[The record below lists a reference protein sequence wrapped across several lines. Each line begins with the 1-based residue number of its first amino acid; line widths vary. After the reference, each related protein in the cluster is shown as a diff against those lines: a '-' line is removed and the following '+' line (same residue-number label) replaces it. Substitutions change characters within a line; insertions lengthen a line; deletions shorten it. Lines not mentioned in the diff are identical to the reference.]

1 MTAVSTACP
10 IIRSFPA
17 GNDLWRIDW
26 FGQVGYPNR
35 LLRNSQPSV
44 CAHLSIVDPDIPIL
58 QQTTCWVSIGTLVLL
73 RIGDLWQNQ
82 RLVRPNPAALTTLND
97 VDVAS
102 DPEFIKAGASENGH
116 FLLPLAPHPWHKG
129 STHSYCIRL
138 RLDDDRHLIVPCME
152 LVRFY
157 FGSSSQLLRLL
168 FRPELRRQHL
178 YNPKTSV
185 VSPDRPHS
193 HINLAPDIPARSAP
207 DVARVAGDREAWRW
221 AARIGSSLAAP
232 HNNGHVRTSFPFS
245 GQTTLQARGVWL
257 PRGEEP
263 DKTFVIRELV
273 HCSHPLPF
281 QRLTFRLFK
290 IKEQVPKPPSP
301 MASPHNW
308 QQPMADETSA
318 SATSEDLALTEREP
332 GHLASRE
339 FVFPGAQ
346 RFTDLD
352 HKALLK
358 TRNAGKAAL
367 PSLYPRAAAPPPD
380 SALGDPGSSQR
391 VRPVELTL
399 ASDQPPPDF
408 LRPIIEALQ
417 DNQNIRLEVL
427 THSGADGWTLP
438 LVSGCDDV
446 PDELV
451 RIDDPTTGESR
462 FRRVAVLALHHE
474 DWSIDWVIIEH
485 HALVPLL
492 YAQPDDLTQ
501 GVEAEANLCSHIMA
515 RAVAEFDAAVAS
527 GTAFLPM
534 DQPDVIRA
542 ALRSWLRGS
551 AHC

>member
-10 IIRSFPA
+10 IIRSFPT

-26 FGQVGYPNR
+26 FGQVGYPDR

-44 CAHLSIVDPDIPIL
+44 CVHLSCFDAEA
-58 QQTTCWVSIGTLVLL
+58 TTPPQIRVWVSIGTLVLL
-73 RIGDLWQNQ
+73 RIGDFWQNQ
-82 RLVRPNPAALTTLND
+82 RLAHSSPAELTTFTD
-97 VDVAS
+97 VNVES
-102 DPEFIKAGASENGH
+102 DPEFIKAGISEDDH
-116 FLLPLAPHPWHKG
+116 FLLPLALHPWHNG
-129 STHSYCIRL
+129 STHSSCVRL

-185 VSPDRPHS
+185 ISPDRPHS
-193 HINLAPDIPARSAP
+193 HISLAPDIPARSAP

-257 PRGEEP
+257 PRGEQP
-263 DKTFVIRELV
+263 DKTFVIHELV
-273 HCSHPLPF
+273 RCSHPLPF
-281 QRLTFRLFK
+281 QRLTFRVFK
-290 IKEQVPKPPSP
+290 IKEQTPKQPPP
-301 MASPHNW
+301 KAPPHNS
-308 QQPMADETSA
+308 QPIKDETQA
-318 SATSEDLALTEREP
+318 SATTDDLALTEREP
-332 GHLASRE
+332 GHFAARE

-358 TRNAGKAAL
+358 TRNAGKAGM
-367 PSLYPRAAAPPPD
+367 PSLHPLTAAPIPD

-399 ASDQPPPDF
+399 APDRPPPDF
-408 LRPIIEALQ
+408 LRPIVEALQ
-417 DNQNIRLEVL
+417 DNRHIRLEVL
-427 THSGADGWTLP
+427 TDSGADGWTLP
-438 LVSGCDDV
+438 LVSACDDV

-451 RIDDPTTGESR
+451 RIDDPATGQSR
-462 FRRVAVLALHHE
+462 FRRVAALALHHE

-485 HALVPLL
+485 QMFVPLL
-492 YAQPDDLTQ
+492 FARTEDP
-501 GVEAEANLCSHIMA
+501 GRVREAETHLNTSPVIA
-515 RAVAEFDAAVAS
+515 RAIAEFIDTTKS
-527 GTAFLPM
+527 RTTAFAPM
-534 DQPDVIRA
+534 TQLEPVSSL
-542 ALRSWLRGS
+542 LRSW
-551 AHC
+551 

>member
-26 FGQVGYPNR
+26 FGQVGYPDR

-44 CAHLSIVDPDIPIL
+44 CVHLSIVDPDIPIL

-185 VSPDRPHS
+185 VSPDRPHC

-232 HNNGHVRTSFPFS
+232 HNNGHVRTSFPLS

-257 PRGEEP
+257 PLVANGVAGEYQ
-263 DKTFVIRELV
+263 VIVR
-273 HCSHPLPF
+273 
-281 QRLTFRLFK
+281 
-290 IKEQVPKPPSP
+290 
-301 MASPHNW
+301 M
-308 QQPMADETSA
+308 
-318 SATSEDLALTEREP
+318 
-332 GHLASRE
+332 
-339 FVFPGAQ
+339 GAQ
-346 RFTDLD
+346 TATFTLENLAFPLFSDGFEESSTGRQGFSGNPNPCE
-352 HKALLK
+352 HKG
-358 TRNAGKAAL
+358 TR
-367 PSLYPRAAAPPPD
+367 APPGFP
-380 SALGDPGSSQR
+380 ASQR
-391 VRPVELTL
+391 R
-399 ASDQPPPDF
+399 
-408 LRPIIEALQ
+408 
-417 DNQNIRLEVL
+417 IR
-427 THSGADGWTLP
+427 H
-438 LVSGCDDV
+438 
-446 PDELV
+446 
-451 RIDDPTTGESR
+451 
-462 FRRVAVLALHHE
+462 
-474 DWSIDWVIIEH
+474 
-485 HALVPLL
+485 
-492 YAQPDDLTQ
+492 
-501 GVEAEANLCSHIMA
+501 
-515 RAVAEFDAAVAS
+515 
-527 GTAFLPM
+527 
-534 DQPDVIRA
+534 
-542 ALRSWLRGS
+542 
-551 AHC
+551 